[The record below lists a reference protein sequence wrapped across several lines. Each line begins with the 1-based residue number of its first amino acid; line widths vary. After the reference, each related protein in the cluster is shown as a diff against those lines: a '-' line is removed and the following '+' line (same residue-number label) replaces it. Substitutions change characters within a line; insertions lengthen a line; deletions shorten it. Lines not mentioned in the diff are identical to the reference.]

1 MLLDTQVWLWWIAQ
15 DARLGRTAR
24 ATISTAAEVLF
35 SAASAWEISIKAAL
49 GKLKLPLGADIRA
62 ELARDGFEELPIE
75 ISHALEVATLAPIHR
90 DPFDRMLVAQARVE
104 SLTLMTADETLSG
117 YDVPTLSALV

>member
-104 SLTLMTADETLSG
+104 SLTLMTADEMLSG

>member
-62 ELARDGFEELPIE
+62 ELARDGFEELPIA